1 MSTNLFTLIQEAAA
15 MLLERPQIERDLIY
29 FVATMTDEERAA
41 IAFAYRSL
49 KDDESR

>member
-1 MSTNLFTLIQEAAA
+1 MTTNLFTLIEEATQ
-15 MLLERPQIERDLIY
+15 LLLDRQPIERDLIY
-29 FVATMTDEERAA
+29 YVAILTDEERAA